1 MNIVQEEIQS
11 IIDENNIAQEQF
23 SEFLQDK
30 NTMVSELHIEDR
42 LHGEL
47 DLSILEQNGF
57 NNVTS
62 LIFEEG
68 ELIRIQNIPDHLE
81 KLVCPYNLLTELTDL
96 PTSLNYLDI
105 QGNYISELDML
116 SVPNL
121 TYLNI
126 NENQITTLEPLP
138 KKMESLFANNNK
150 LQSLDFQDVKNIRTG
165 RVSPD
170 ILKTIVIESYGSKT
184 PLTQLSNI
192 NNLDN
197 MTLNVNIW
205 DSSLVKVIE
214 KSILDSNL
222 GVTPQT
228 DGTNVILKFPELTAE
243 RRKELVKIISE
254 ISEKF
259 KISIRGI
266 RRKFLD
272 EIKNLEKEKSISIDE
287 SKKFQDEI
295 QKLTD
300 SSTNEIEK
308 LSTIKEAEI
317 LKV

>member
-1 MNIVQEEIQS
+1 MFNK
-11 IIDENNIAQEQF
+11 ENCF
-23 SEFLQDK
+23 SEMQSSINAFS
-30 NTMVSELHIEDR
+30 VEL
-42 LHGEL
+42 
-47 DLSILEQNGF
+47 
-57 NNVTS
+57 
-62 LIFEEG
+62 
-68 ELIRIQNIPDHLE
+68 
-81 KLVCPYNLLTELTDL
+81 
-96 PTSLNYLDI
+96 
-105 QGNYISELDML
+105 
-116 SVPNL
+116 
-121 TYLNI
+121 
-126 NENQITTLEPLP
+126 
-138 KKMESLFANNNK
+138 
-150 LQSLDFQDVKNIRTG
+150 KNIRTG

-170 ILKTIVIESYGSKT
+170 ILKTIVVDCYGSKT

-205 DSSLVKVIE
+205 DSSLVKAIE

-228 DGTNVILKFPELTAE
+228 DGSNLLLKFPELSAE

-272 EIKNLEKEKSISIDE
+272 EIKNLEKNKSISIDE
-287 SKKFQDEI
+287 SKKFHDEI
-295 QKLTD
+295 QKITD
-300 SSTNEIEK
+300 SSISEIENLTNSK
-308 LSTIKEAEI
+308 QSEI

>member
-1 MNIVQEEIQS
+1 MFNKENCSSEMQSSINAFTVEI
-11 IIDENNIAQEQF
+11 
-23 SEFLQDK
+23 
-30 NTMVSELHIEDR
+30 
-42 LHGEL
+42 
-47 DLSILEQNGF
+47 
-57 NNVTS
+57 
-62 LIFEEG
+62 
-68 ELIRIQNIPDHLE
+68 
-81 KLVCPYNLLTELTDL
+81 
-96 PTSLNYLDI
+96 
-105 QGNYISELDML
+105 
-116 SVPNL
+116 
-121 TYLNI
+121 
-126 NENQITTLEPLP
+126 
-138 KKMESLFANNNK
+138 
-150 LQSLDFQDVKNIRTG
+150 KNIRTG

-170 ILKTIVIESYGSKT
+170 ILKTIVVDSYGSKT

-205 DSSLVKVIE
+205 DSSLVKAIE

-228 DGTNVILKFPELTAE
+228 DGSNILLKFPELTAE

-272 EIKNLEKEKSISIDE
+272 EIKNLEKDKSISIDE
-287 SKKFQDEI
+287 SKRFYDEI
-295 QKLTD
+295 QKITD
-300 SSTNEIEK
+300 LSINEIENLTNSK
-308 LSTIKEAEI
+308 QSEI

>member
-1 MNIVQEEIQS
+1 MFNKENCSSEMQS
-11 IIDENNIAQEQF
+11 SINAF
-23 SEFLQDK
+23 S
-30 NTMVSELHIEDR
+30 VEL
-42 LHGEL
+42 
-47 DLSILEQNGF
+47 
-57 NNVTS
+57 
-62 LIFEEG
+62 
-68 ELIRIQNIPDHLE
+68 
-81 KLVCPYNLLTELTDL
+81 
-96 PTSLNYLDI
+96 
-105 QGNYISELDML
+105 
-116 SVPNL
+116 
-121 TYLNI
+121 
-126 NENQITTLEPLP
+126 
-138 KKMESLFANNNK
+138 
-150 LQSLDFQDVKNIRTG
+150 KNIRTG

-170 ILKTIVIESYGSKT
+170 ILKTIVVDSYGSKT

-205 DSSLVKVIE
+205 DSSLVKAIE

-228 DGTNVILKFPELTAE
+228 DGSNLLLKFPELSAE

-272 EIKNLEKEKSISIDE
+272 EIKNLEKNKSISIDE
-287 SKKFQDEI
+287 SKKYHDEI
-295 QKLTD
+295 QKITD
-300 SSTNEIEK
+300 SSISEIENLTNSK
-308 LSTIKEAEI
+308 QSEI